1 MKKLLTKRGKIRAL
15 IALVIFFVMV
25 LGINRINSTNFS
37 TVQESFES
45 IYKDRVVVNDYIF
58 RLGLILENK
67 RSSINGDNTSSV
79 YTDHSNDSVDFLLE
93 QYAVTKFTDKETLYF
108 DLLRKD
114 IQAFRLLEHSL
125 SDVDNLEAKQQ
136 LISNLNKRADKIL
149 TDLAMLSQ
157 IQVSESKI
165 LFEKA
170 NERIYNSYLNAQ
182 LELVFLI
189 LICAI
194 ILTLLV
200 VNPFQYTLKSRLS
213 ELN

>member
-125 SDVDNLEAKQQ
+125 LDVDNLEAKQQ

-149 TDLAMLSQ
+149 ADLAMLSQ

>member
-149 TDLAMLSQ
+149 ADLAMLSQ